1 MSGHVIKR
9 NVGSCSPQGRRF
21 GHISVVAMFHFVVN
35 VFGEYLKQQIED
47 LQEANKEKDSVHATE
62 IKKLKLDNAVDS
74 ALTAA
79 KAKIGRAH
87 V

>member
-47 LQEANKEKDSVHATE
+47 LQKANKEKEKTGKDLNR
-62 IKKLKLDNAVDS
+62 KKQKVPASQHCFRVNVAY
-74 ALTAA
+74 
-79 KAKIGRAH
+79 
-87 V
+87 

>member
-47 LQEANKEKDSVHATE
+47 SF
-62 IKKLKLDNAVDS
+62 
-74 ALTAA
+74 
-79 KAKIGRAH
+79 
-87 V
+87 